1 MSESANQPPTDL
13 AELQA
18 RLAAAIAERD
28 AAIAERDEAL
38 SRNDR
43 LLHLLRQLQRMQ
55 FGRRS
60 EKLDPD
66 QFALAF
72 EDVEQAVAASEA
84 ADDKQNEAAAKSR
97 ADKRRASRGALPAH
111 LPRVHVTIEP
121 EDKTCPCC
129 RSAMHVIGE
138 DTSERLDVIP
148 AQFRAIVTHRPKYAS
163 HGEPRVKGSFHLRT
177 GTPLVVSVSE
187 CQALLHDAALLPSLI
202 NLTSG
207 RRRYGCTNIPLAAD
221 RAWDDETILPVRQ

>member
-1 MSESANQPPTDL
+1 MSESANQPPTDI

-97 ADKRRASRGALPAH
+97 ADKRRASRGAL
-111 LPRVHVTIEP
+111 
-121 EDKTCPCC
+121 
-129 RSAMHVIGE
+129 
-138 DTSERLDVIP
+138 
-148 AQFRAIVTHRPKYAS
+148 
-163 HGEPRVKGSFHLRT
+163 
-177 GTPLVVSVSE
+177 TP
-187 CQALLHDAALLPSLI
+187 P
-202 NLTSG
+202 
-207 RRRYGCTNIPLAAD
+207 
-221 RAWDDETILPVRQ
+221 PVRRS